1 MKIAAVK
8 TYVLSA
14 ALEAPFA
21 YSQAWYATRTA
32 LIVEVVS
39 DEGLSGF
46 GEVYGPARPN
56 RAVVEAYAPLLI
68 AGGCL
73 RDRAPLAAPLQP
85 LARPRA
91 TRPRRAG
98 AERHRHR
105 AVGSQGQ
112 GARAAGSRADGRPLA
127 RARARLRHRPLP
139 PRPPRPRDLSARGGR
154 HLCDRGLHGHEAEDR
169 LGRRRRRPPHRSAPA
184 RDRTGYRADGRLQS
198 RL

>member
-56 RAVVEAYAPLLI
+56 RAVLEAYAPLLI
-68 AGGCL
+68 G
-73 RDRAPLAAPLQP
+73 DRAPLAAPLQP

-112 GARAAGSRADGRPLA
+112 GARSAGSRAHGRPLA

-154 HLCDRGLHGHEAEDR
+154 LLCGRGPLGDEAQDR
-169 LGRRRRRPPHRSAPA
+169 LGRCRGHPPDTRVAR
-184 RDRTGYRADGRLQS
+184 RDRPAGRAHGRCQP
-198 RL
+198 RLRR